1 MKLIQDLLRLAPEG
15 VVQDVRIGL
24 HWTAVSMLVDS
35 ALRCGLASSLH
46 GTHHHDGADVPQAGE
61 LHKLRG
67 LELAALADS
76 PDQPTLCSVGL
87 AALNAL
93 LPLPALDTPDL
104 NAEEMIARLGAG
116 KRVAL
121 VGHFPFV
128 EHLRPRVGELHILE
142 LNPRPSDLPAE
153 AAPQVLGDA
162 QVAAITGM
170 TILNHTFEQLMTLV
184 APGANVLLLGPSTP
198 LHPRLFDDGIGVLS
212 GSIVTDVEAV
222 MRLVSQGANFRQ
234 IHRRGVRLVNLVRP
248 DLAPLF
254 Q

>member
-1 MKLIQDLLRLAPEG
+1 MKLIQDLLRLAPDG
-15 VVQDVRIGL
+15 VVQDVCIGL
-24 HWTAVSMLVDS
+24 HWTAVSIRVDG

-61 LHKLRG
+61 LHQLRG

-93 LPLPALDTPDL
+93 LPSPDLDTPDL

-142 LNPRPSDLPAE
+142 LNPHPGDLPAE
-153 AAPQVLGDA
+153 AAPQVLGSA
-162 QVAAITGM
+162 EVAAITGM
-170 TILNHTFEQLMTLV
+170 TILNHTFEQLLPLV
-184 APGANVLLLGPSTP
+184 APGANVLVLGPSTP
-198 LHPRLFDDGIGVLS
+198 LHPRMFDEGIGVLS

-234 IHRRGVRLVNLVRP
+234 IHRHGVRLVNLVRA
-248 DLAPLF
+248 DLASVLR
-254 Q
+254 